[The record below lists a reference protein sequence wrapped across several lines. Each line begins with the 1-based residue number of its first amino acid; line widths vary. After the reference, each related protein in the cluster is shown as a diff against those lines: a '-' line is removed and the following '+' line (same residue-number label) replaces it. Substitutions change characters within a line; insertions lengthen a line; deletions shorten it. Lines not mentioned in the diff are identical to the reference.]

1 MAAKEPHQ
9 PQMTFMQSVDRMFD
23 RAAEI
28 LELDPGLAE
37 MIRQCNAVYQ
47 VRFSVELKG
56 KLHAFVGWRALHSE
70 HRLPA
75 KGGIRFSEVA
85 DLDEVEALAALMS
98 YKCAV
103 VDVPF
108 GGSKGAL
115 RIDPRRYDEEDLEK
129 ITRRFARELIKKSFI
144 NPSTNVPGPDM
155 GTTAREMG
163 WIGDTYRTLCPD
175 DINAV
180 GAVTGKPEIQG
191 GIRGRVEATGRGVQY
206 GIREFFRHPG
216 DVVKAGLSGGL
227 EGKTI
232 VIQGLGNVGYHAGK
246 FLTEEDGARVIGI
259 IEREGALLD
268 EDGLDVEAVARWKTE
283 KGTLKGFPD
292 TRFVTDGNSLLEH
305 ECDILI
311 PAAIEGQIHS
321 ENADRI
327 RAKIVAE
334 AANGPV
340 TFLADQVL
348 RQRGILVIPD
358 FYLNAGGVTVSY
370 FEWIKNISHIR
381 FGRLERRLDEMRG
394 ARIVEVLE
402 HMTGAKVPAE
412 MAQRVSQGADELDLV
427 RSGLEDT
434 MRLAYRAIR
443 EAWQDDDRIEDLR
456 TAAFVVALRKIARSY
471 EQVGL

>member
-1 MAAKEPHQ
+1 MTKKQAHQ
-9 PQMTFMQSVDRMFD
+9 PQRSFTENVDRMFD
-23 RAAEI
+23 RAASI
-28 LELDPGLAE
+28 LDLDPGMAE
-37 MIRQCNAVYQ
+37 MIRQCNAIYQ
-47 VRFSVELKG
+47 VRFSVKLKG
-56 KLHAFVGWRALHSE
+56 NLRSFVGWRALHSE

-75 KGGIRFSEVA
+75 KGGIRYSDA
-85 DLDEVEALAALMS
+85 ANLDEVEALAALMS

-115 RIDPRRYDEEDLEK
+115 CIDPRHYDAEDLEK

-144 NPSTNVPGPDM
+144 NTSTNVPGPDM
-155 GTTAREMG
+155 GTTAREMA
-163 WIGDTYRTLCPD
+163 WISDTYRTLCPE
-175 DINAV
+175 DINAI
-180 GAVTGKPEIQG
+180 ACVTGKPETQG

-206 GIREFFRHPG
+206 GIREFFRNPE
-216 DVVKAGLSGGL
+216 DVSKTGLSGGL
-227 EGKTI
+227 DGKRII
-232 VIQGLGNVGYHAGK
+232 VQGLGNVGYHAGK
-246 FLTEEDGARVIGI
+246 YLSEEDGAHVIGV
-259 IEREGALLD
+259 IERDGALLD
-268 EDGLDVEAVARWKTE
+268 EKGLNVEEVYQWKVE
-283 KGTLKGFPD
+283 QGGIKGFPNA
-292 TRFVTDGNSLLEH
+292 RFVEDGNSLLEH

-311 PAAIEGQIHS
+311 PAALEGQIHGD
-321 ENADRI
+321 NAGRVQ
-327 RAKIVAE
+327 AKIVAE

-340 TFLADQVL
+340 TFNADAIL
-348 RQRGILVIPD
+348 RERGIIVIPD

-402 HMTGAKVPAE
+402 HMTGRQVPGE
-412 MAQRVSQGADELDLV
+412 MAKKLAQGADELDLV

-434 MRLAYRAIR
+434 MRLAYQAIR
-443 EAWQDDDRIEDLR
+443 ETWLENGRVEDLR

>member
-1 MAAKEPHQ
+1 MSFTQ
-9 PQMTFMQSVDRMFD
+9 NVDRMFD
-23 RAAEI
+23 CAAEI
-28 LELDPGLAE
+28 LELDPGMAE
-37 MIRQCNAVYQ
+37 MIRQCNAIYQ

-56 KLHAFVGWRALHSE
+56 KLRAFVGWRALHSE

-75 KGGIRFSEVA
+75 KGGIRYSEAA

-115 RIDPRRYDEEDLEK
+115 CIDPREFDEEDLEK
-129 ITRRFARELIKKSFI
+129 ITRRFAREMIKKSFI

-163 WIGDTYRTLCPD
+163 WISDTYRTLCPD
-175 DINAV
+175 DINAI
-180 GAVTGKPEIQG
+180 GAVTGKPETQG

-206 GIREFFRHPG
+206 GIREFFRNPE
-216 DVVKAGLSGGL
+216 DVSRAGLSGGL
-227 EGKTI
+227 EGKRI
-232 VIQGLGNVGYHAGK
+232 IIQGLGNVGYHAGK
-246 FLTEEDGARVIGI
+246 YLTEEDGAKVTGI
-259 IEREGALLD
+259 IERAGALLD
-268 EDGLDVEAVARWKTE
+268 EKGLDVEAVERWKQA
-283 KGTLKGFPD
+283 KGTIKGYPEA
-292 TRFVTDGNSLLEH
+292 RFITDGNSLLEH

-321 ENADRI
+321 ENAAKI
-327 RAKIVAE
+327 QAKIVAE

-340 TFLADQVL
+340 TFHADRIL
-348 RQRGILVIPD
+348 RERGIIVIPD

-394 ARIVEVLE
+394 SRIVEVLE
-402 HMTGAKVPAE
+402 HMTGKPVPQE
-412 MAQRVSQGADELDLV
+412 MAHKLSEGADELDLV

-443 EAWQDDDRIEDLR
+443 ETWLDDDRVDDLR